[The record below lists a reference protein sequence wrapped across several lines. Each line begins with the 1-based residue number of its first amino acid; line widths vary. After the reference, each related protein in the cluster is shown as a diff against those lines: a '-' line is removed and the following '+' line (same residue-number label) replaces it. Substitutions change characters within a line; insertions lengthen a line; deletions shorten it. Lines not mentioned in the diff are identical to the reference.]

1 MTSSHRRWTLDLL
14 LVVAGAI
21 AALAVVLLGIEGSL
35 VRSLFVVPLI
45 VLYPGYALLAV
56 IFPERRSEVDS
67 DRLGPDL
74 SLTRPARHTA
84 GLLYSVRLIL
94 SATASL
100 ALVAGVAL
108 LTNALGRGFDA
119 AVVGFGVFVLTVV
132 LTAVAFA
139 RRASLPSDVRA
150 GLPALSSVFGAV
162 SSSSGGQSSS
172 LSAARRSPVPLVV
185 NALVVLSLLVF
196 LSSVGFAM
204 VETQDPD
211 AEFTEAYLVTEN
223 ETGYTA
229 SDYPRQLSQGETTEY
244 TLALESHEQ
253 EPTTYTVV
261 TELQRTEQTANGTQV
276 AEEEEL
282 SRTRHTVEDGET
294 AYLDREV
301 QPTMSGDGLRLVF
314 HVYEGEAPE
323 NADRESAYRTV
334 QLVVSVGGDDP
345 TQFQRQSSGGGTV
358 A

>member
-14 LVVAGAI
+14 LVIAGAI
-21 AALAVVLLGIEGSL
+21 AALAVILLDIEGSL

-56 IFPERRSEVDS
+56 IFPERRSEVDA
-67 DRLGPDL
+67 DRLGRDL

-84 GLLYSVRLIL
+84 GILYSVRLVL

-100 ALVAGVAL
+100 ALVAAVAL

-119 AVVGFGVFVLTVV
+119 AIVGLGVFVVTIV
-132 LTAVAFA
+132 LTSLAFA
-139 RRASLPSDVRA
+139 RRASLPSDARA
-150 GLPALSSVFGAV
+150 GLPALSIIVGTV
-162 SSSSGGQSSS
+162 SSSGGGQSSS
-172 LSAARRSPVPLVV
+172 LSSVRRSPVPFVV
-185 NALVVLSLLVF
+185 NILVIVSVLVF
-196 LSSVGFAM
+196 LSSIGFAM
-204 VETQDPD
+204 VETRGPD

-223 ETGYTA
+223 GTGYTA
-229 SDYPRQLSQGETTEY
+229 SDYPRQLSRGETTVY
-244 TLALESHEQ
+244 TLALESHEH

-276 AEEEEL
+276 VDEDEL
-282 SRTRHTVEDGET
+282 SRTRHTIEDGET

-323 NADRESAYRTV
+323 DVDRENAYRTV
-334 QLVVSVGGDDP
+334 QLVVSVDGDGP
-345 TQFQRQSSGGGTV
+345 TQFQRQSSARRTV